1 MTEEKQ
7 TERKQLTRADV
18 LERLKECWELLDFG
32 REELSK
38 EEDDKIQYNLK
49 LADLFSDLQ
58 GAKEISS
65 VNAIGFEY
73 EEESEEYEEEERA
86 GDAEEQAAPG
96 E

>member
-1 MTEEKQ
+1 MAEERQ

-18 LERLKECWELLDFG
+18 LERLKECWELLDFE

-38 EEDDKIQYNLK
+38 DEDDKIQYNLK

-58 GAKEISS
+58 GAKEITN

-73 EEESEEYEEEERA
+73 EEESGYENEEEERA
-86 GDAEEQAAPG
+86 EE
-96 E
+96 

>member
-73 EEESEEYEEEERA
+73 EEEERA
-86 GDAEEQAAPG
+86 GAAEEQAAPG

>member
-38 EEDDKIQYNLK
+38 DEDDKIQYNLR
-49 LADLFSDLQ
+49 LADLFGELQ
-58 GAKEISS
+58 GAKEITS

-73 EEESEEYEEEERA
+73 EDEGEEYEEEARA
-86 GDAEEQAAPG
+86 GGAEEQAAPG